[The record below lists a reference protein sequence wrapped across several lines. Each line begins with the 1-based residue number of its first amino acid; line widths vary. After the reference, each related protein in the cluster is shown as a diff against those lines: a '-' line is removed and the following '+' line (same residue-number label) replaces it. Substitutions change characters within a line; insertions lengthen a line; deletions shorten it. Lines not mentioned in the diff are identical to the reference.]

1 MVGVPF
7 RMPRIVKQ
15 FFSHVVPHVA
25 RPLRVLWNEIIG
37 FLFVVLAVW
46 SASSVIRHARE
57 FDNSAGSIFR
67 LTLSVIFTL
76 LMAGFGIFSFLR
88 ARKIS
93 KS

>member
-1 MVGVPF
+1 
-7 RMPRIVKQ
+7 MPRIVKQ
-15 FFSHVVPHVA
+15 FFNHVVPHVA

-57 FDNSAGSIFR
+57 FDNSTGSIFR

>member
-1 MVGVPF
+1 M
-7 RMPRIVKQ
+7 
-15 FFSHVVPHVA
+15 
-25 RPLRVLWNEIIG
+25 
-37 FLFVVLAVW
+37 
-46 SASSVIRHARE
+46 IRHARE

>member
-1 MVGVPF
+1 
-7 RMPRIVKQ
+7 MPGIVKQ
-15 FFSHVVPHVA
+15 FFSHVVPHVI
-25 RPLRVLWNEIIG
+25 RPLRVLWNQIIG

-46 SASSVIRHARE
+46 SAPSTIRNTRQFDGSMDSV
-57 FDNSAGSIFR
+57 FR
-67 LTLSVIFTL
+67 LTLSGLFTL